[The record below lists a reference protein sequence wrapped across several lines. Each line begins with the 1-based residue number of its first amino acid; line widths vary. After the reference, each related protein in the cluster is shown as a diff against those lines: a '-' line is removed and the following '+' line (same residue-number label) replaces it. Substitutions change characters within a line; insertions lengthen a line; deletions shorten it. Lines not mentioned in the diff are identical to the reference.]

1 MEEIL
6 ASIKRVI
13 ADDGAAAAARARR
26 LPRAEA
32 PPADP
37 PGDDDVLEL
46 DDPVSD
52 ATGLM
57 SSDAADASRQKLAAL
72 TALRQREESA
82 PDTCALDAVVRD
94 MLRPMLKDWL
104 DEHLPE
110 IVEELVT
117 REIARIT
124 RRP

>member
-57 SSDAADASRQKLAAL
+57 SSDAADAS
-72 TALRQREESA
+72 
-82 PDTCALDAVVRD
+82 
-94 MLRPMLKDWL
+94 
-104 DEHLPE
+104 
-110 IVEELVT
+110 
-117 REIARIT
+117 ARN
-124 RRP
+124 RRPTQARSTPWSGTCSGRC